1 VLILGL
7 ALEVNAAAQ
16 SRIVTPKPTVK
27 PTIKLAF
34 KLPDLWIPSGQD
46 CLFGN
51 PTLNSTAGIVLVGVG
66 NKGKGSAP
74 SSSLRV
80 REERGEL
87 EAHNGPWKPYKEWWA
102 TVPAL
107 APGQQVLIKV
117 QASKWSGGFDSKGK
131 PIKHPRR
138 WFMAADGKNKVLEAN
153 ENNNG
158 GFLLTLN

>member
-1 VLILGL
+1 
-7 ALEVNAAAQ
+7 
-16 SRIVTPKPTVK
+16 
-27 PTIKLAF
+27 
-34 KLPDLWIPSGQD
+34 
-46 CLFGN
+46 
-51 PTLNSTAGIVLVGVG
+51 LVGVG

-117 QASKWSGGFDSKGK
+117 QASKWSGTSLSGK
-131 PIKHPRR
+131 PMKHPRR
-138 WFMAADGKNKVLEAN
+138 WFIAADGKNKVPEAN

-158 GFLLTLN
+158 YLLLTLN